1 MSKEPIK
8 AEPTWPVSW
17 EAAREAQFR
26 DVARSTPRQRLNW
39 LEQALRLAA
48 ASGALSRAETP
59 EKRRMRGL
67 TERV

>member
-1 MSKEPIK
+1 MSKEPI
-8 AEPTWPVSW
+8 TTDRRWPVSW

-39 LEQALRLAA
+39 LEQALRLAF

-59 EKRRMRGL
+59 EKRRKRGL
-67 TERV
+67 G